1 MCPADPGWGNAQFA
15 LDIAHAVVAEVAD
28 QPAIEA
34 RQAFD
39 RRNAV
44 ALLEGLDEGQRVLDL
59 AGLGL
64 DAISGDAD
72 AVAPHAQHGAA
83 WQADD
88 RIAPH
93 FAALNGFEQIG
104 VRRIGQFQVQR
115 QRRVEVGKGFERQG
129 MRLWPSAAKRRNS
142 SRVMSASWSEE
153 GSNEQR
159 QTRRPAGRKVR
170 RASANG
176 QGLDDFH
183 PLSAGEHHELISS
196 VGQKSP
202 ATLAQARN
210 RSNQLAQV
218 VEHQRRLLIRDGLAV
233 VVAVGK
239 RDTAYCRGLGSP
251 YVVA

>member
-1 MCPADPGWGNAQFA
+1 MCPADPGWGTAQFA

-64 DAISGDAD
+64 DAIGSHAD
-72 AVAPHAQHGAA
+72 AVVLHAQHGAA

-88 RIAPH
+88 RIAPPLL
-93 FAALNGFEQIG
+93 AALNGFEQIG

-129 MRLWPSAAKRRNS
+129 MRL
-142 SRVMSASWSEE
+142 
-153 GSNEQR
+153 
-159 QTRRPAGRKVR
+159 
-170 RASANG
+170 
-176 QGLDDFH
+176 
-183 PLSAGEHHELISS
+183 
-196 VGQKSP
+196 
-202 ATLAQARN
+202 
-210 RSNQLAQV
+210 
-218 VEHQRRLLIRDGLAV
+218 
-233 VVAVGK
+233 
-239 RDTAYCRGLGSP
+239 YGLGGQTQEFFAGHVSL
-251 YVVA
+251 VV